1 MAKEIEIQVINI
13 DLGIDVKEEIMKAAK
28 NVSQKTKDVANE
40 IVHQQVEKEAQKEAA
55 KREKNAHKTEWDN
68 KLEACCKRLVEQM
81 HEEDPLVS
89 AEELMS
95 IANTTD
101 LTGLMLRIK
110 NYLKRTDNK
119 YQINK
124 KKRKKKTHYGFSAS
138 E

>member
-1 MAKEIEIQVINI
+1 MAKEIKIEVISI

-28 NVSQKTKDVANE
+28 NISQKTKDVADE
-40 IVHQQVEKEAQKEAA
+40 IVYQQVEKEAQKEAT
-55 KREKNAHKTEWDN
+55 KKEKNAQKTEWDN
-68 KLEACCKRLVEQM
+68 KLETCHKRLVEQM
-81 HEEDPLVS
+81 HEDDPLVS

-101 LTGLMLRIK
+101 LTGLMLRIR
-110 NYLKRTDNK
+110 NYLKRTDSK

-124 KKRKKKTHYGFSAS
+124 KKKNKKTHYGLS